1 MSAKQIIEQIDSLSP
16 EDKVKVYSYI
26 EKKLNSERKKNAF
39 LILEKLRGRGKN
51 FLNLEP
57 QDYIRASRTD
67 DRI

>member
-26 EKKLNSERKKNAF
+26 EKKLSSERKKNAF
-39 LILEKLRGRGKN
+39 LVLEKLRGRGKN